1 MADYDFEDFM
11 TDETPITQ
19 NKYDFSGLMEDDVK
33 KVTPTTK
40 KEAWEISTPEELV
53 DQGFSPAQAG
63 LLATGQQ
70 LTSPIYKYGNM
81 LMGGLPNIALS
92 KMGYRAPEADINIAR
107 PGGTTDIT
115 GAINAAANIGGFVR
129 GVPMRIARGATRVI
143 PQATRGAG
151 AIARMGLGATRGA
164 AEFGLAAG
172 LHTPEEQF
180 ENWRARGMRTL
191 GGGVAGF
198 VTGGV
203 SSLVSHFSNLLSQKA
218 LLKTGEQVRVNFK
231 EFNTHL
237 KDWFGNKLLRF
248 QYASPNVKVDLT
260 SPIET
265 FKAGIGD
272 KVKFKTLLNAV
283 PRLKKALNVK
293 KLSLKDTQDLVNQL
307 KNTISE
313 RQLAGFKV
321 RPNVGEVKKLI
332 DLIQEQKHLSFPG
345 MRYTDKVYGVMSD
358 YTNAIE
364 NYTKFGNTVKGIRSM
379 VNNPEMRKSL
389 QTVLPKDV
397 FETVMQTAKAQTITK
412 EGLRAVDYLVRYG
425 ILYAFMKKVMNKA
438 TPESA
443 ESTNKGD

>member
-1 MADYDFEDFM
+1 MADYDFKGLMEGGTSTID
-11 TDETPITQ
+11 Q
-19 NKYDFSGLMEDDVK
+19 NIYDFSGLMEDADK
-33 KVTPTTK
+33 ITPMTK
-40 KEAWEISTPEELV
+40 KEAWKISSPAELV
-53 DQGFSPAQAG
+53 DQGFSPTQAG

-81 LMGGLPNIALS
+81 LMGGLPNVALS
-92 KMGYRAPEADINIAR
+92 RMGYKAPEADIRMAT
-107 PGGTTDIT
+107 PFGEKDIT
-115 GAINAAANIGGFVR
+115 GVTDAAANIAGFVR
-129 GVPMRIARGATRVI
+129 GVPMRVGGALARGVIPQTARGASLLTK
-143 PQATRGAG
+143 A
-151 AIARMGLGATRGA
+151 GLGAARGGIQ
-164 AEFGLAAG
+164 FGAGAG
-172 LHTPEEQF
+172 LHTPEDEF
-180 ENWRARGMRTL
+180 ENWRARGIRA
-191 GGGVAGF
+191 GGGVAVGAA
-198 VTGGV
+198 TGGV
-203 SSLVSHFSNLLSQKA
+203 SGLVEHFTGLLSQKA
-218 LLKTGEQVRVNFK
+218 LLKTGEQVRANFK
-231 EFNTHL
+231 GFSNHL
-237 KDWFGNKLLRF
+237 KNWFGNKLLRF
-248 QYASPNVKVDLT
+248 QYASPNAKVDLT

-283 PRLKKALNVK
+283 PRLKRALNVK

-364 NYTKFGNTVKGIRSM
+364 NYTKFGNTVKGIKSM
-379 VNNPEMRKSL
+379 VSNPEMRKSL

-425 ILYAFMKKVMNKA
+425 ILYGFMKNVINKA

-443 ESTNKGD
+443 ESVKGE